1 MSAQIFP
8 IVGAAPLVLPDPLPT
23 QDVSDGTPGAATPD
37 TAIQVAGTDGTD
49 LRTILTDT
57 SGRQEVVGAAAS
69 GAAVTG
75 NPVLVAGSDGTDA
88 RTLLTDNTGQL
99 KVLVENGS
107 AIAVSGTVTAEIEG
121 HAGGVLDAVLG
132 ATKPANVLQVGG
144 NDGTNAYAIP
154 MASGGASVIV
164 SGTVTPAKT
173 SQSPSAPTQA
183 TVGAS
188 SALALASNSSRTG
201 LVLVNTSANTI
212 SIAFGANA
220 AVLNSGITLNP
231 NGGTFVMD
239 AFTFTTQAVNAI
251 AGAASS
257 NLAIQELA

>member
-49 LRTILTDT
+49 LRAILTDT
-57 SGRQEVVGAAAS
+57 SGRQEVVGAASS

-99 KVLVENGS
+99 KVLVEGGTG
-107 AIAVSGTVTAEIEG
+107 ATVTAEIEG
-121 HAGGVLDAVLG
+121 HAGGVLDAVVG